1 MTYSNKNPL
10 KTHLQTKKWAKSPLF
25 LAALALFS
33 HSSFAIDL
41 VGAFDLAKAIDPK
54 YQAAKAQMD
63 ANKASSI
70 ASRLAYLPGFSWS
83 QTQPINTPGT
93 VKSSSLNQPIFDA
106 AKAATVAQ
114 GGAQNTFAEANF
126 ASQSIELA
134 SRTMTAVQRVVVATE
149 AIKTN
154 DSTISALEFQYQGA
168 KRKYELGQGTIT
180 DMLDVQVKFEQAK
193 ANHLTLRANLQA
205 AQDQFNA
212 ITGQYPTKNDFI
224 LPNKHETTKLQPL
237 DSVLAKVDSDNP
249 SVIAALANERIAKYD
264 IAKSTGAFLPTVSY
278 SWTRNNTGGVE
289 NTNNGMTILIPLN
302 APSYVNTYA
311 QVAKARQSTETRVAT
326 QVDTKTQA
334 QNLYAQVEAGFESL
348 KIRNQ
353 AIDTAKLS
361 VTANQKSY
369 EAGVKTTTDVLL
381 AIQNLAQTRNEYA
394 QAATEQALNL
404 LNLLLVGAEE
414 PAAAVKQTQAFL
426 FRK

>member
-1 MTYSNKNPL
+1 MLNPVFKGL
-10 KTHLQTKKWAKSPLF
+10 RAPLF
-25 LAALALFS
+25 IACATLFA
-33 HSSFAIDL
+33 HSAYAIDL
-41 VGAFDLAKAIDPK
+41 IGAFDLAKANDPK
-54 YQAAKAQMD
+54 YQAAKAEMD
-63 ANKASSI
+63 ANNANSI
-70 ASRLAYLPGFSWS
+70 ASRAAYLPSLNWS

-93 VKSSSLNQPIFDA
+93 VKSSGMSQPIFDA
-106 AKAATVAQ
+106 TKAASVAQ
-114 GGAQNTFAEANF
+114 GGAQSTFATANF

-134 SRTMTAVQRVVVATE
+134 SRTMTAVQRVVISTE

-154 DSTISALEFQYQGA
+154 DSTIIALESQYQGA

-193 ANHLTLRANLQA
+193 ANHLTLKANLQA

-224 LPNKHETTKLQPL
+224 LPNKHQTTKLEPL
-237 DSVLAKVDSDNP
+237 DSILAKVDSENP
-249 SVIAALANERIAKYD
+249 NVIAALANERIAKYD

-278 SWTRNNTGGVE
+278 TWTRNNRGGIE
-289 NTNNGMTILIPLN
+289 NNNNGMTITIPLN
-302 APSYVNTYA
+302 APSYINTYA
-311 QVAKARQSTETRVAT
+311 QVAKARQSSETRLAT

-334 QNLYAQVEAGFESL
+334 QSLYAQVEAGFESL
-348 KIRNQ
+348 KIRGQ

-369 EAGVKTTTDVLL
+369 EAGVKSTTDVLL
-381 AIQNLAQTRNEYA
+381 SIQSLAQTRNDYA
-394 QAATEQALNL
+394 LAATQQALNL

-414 PAAAVKQTQAFL
+414 PAAAVSQTQAFL